1 MVPQKF
7 TKIKI
12 VDGKIENEEYVVQG
26 KKIVLSEIGKNLL
39 EKHNKFL
46 RIQNDQHYNNITQE
60 EVIGEL
66 KRINEYANNFHY
78 TAFDD
83 LCLKLKKLQRTRHL
97 CIWYD
102 GSSIANHGHWMIMV
116 NVIYD
121 PAIFYT
127 DDEYLNTFREKVKR
141 G

>member
-26 KKIVLSEIGKNLL
+26 KKIALSEIGKNLL

-46 RIQNDQHYNNITQE
+46 RMQNDQYYNNITQE
-60 EVIGEL
+60 EVTGEL
-66 KRINEYANNFHY
+66 ERINEYADNFHN

-83 LCLKLKKLQRTRHL
+83 LCLKLKSCNEPDISVYGTMVLVL
-97 CIWYD
+97 P
-102 GSSIANHGHWMIMV
+102 IMV
-116 NVIYD
+116 I
-121 PAIFYT
+121 
-127 DDEYLNTFREKVKR
+127 
-141 G
+141 